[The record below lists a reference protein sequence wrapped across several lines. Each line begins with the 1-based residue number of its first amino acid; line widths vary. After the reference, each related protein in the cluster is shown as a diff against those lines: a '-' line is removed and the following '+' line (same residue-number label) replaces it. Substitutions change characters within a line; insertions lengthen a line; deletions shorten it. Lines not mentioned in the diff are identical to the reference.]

1 MTLTPNPR
9 VRVMVRVGKV
19 RKPYPNFQMVLLLM
33 TLFLHSFFSQVDIL
47 LNSTLIAAS
56 TNTYPYKAL
65 LETLLSYRVDAKK
78 TQLTSA
84 LFYQDKPGRMDSV
97 DFAVDAVNEGLA
109 KRRTLVLESRT
120 FDMMGRLHAAM
131 FFQDRYLL
139 NEVGVKIKLVRSKDL
154 FCLMGACM

>member
-19 RKPYPNFQMVLLLM
+19 RKPYPNFQMVLLSM

-84 LFYQDKPGRMDSV
+84 LFYQDKPGRMDSG
-97 DFAVDAVNEGLA
+97 F
-109 KRRTLVLESRT
+109 RRRCRERGS
-120 FDMMGRLHAAM
+120 G
-131 FFQDRYLL
+131 
-139 NEVGVKIKLVRSKDL
+139 
-154 FCLMGACM
+154 